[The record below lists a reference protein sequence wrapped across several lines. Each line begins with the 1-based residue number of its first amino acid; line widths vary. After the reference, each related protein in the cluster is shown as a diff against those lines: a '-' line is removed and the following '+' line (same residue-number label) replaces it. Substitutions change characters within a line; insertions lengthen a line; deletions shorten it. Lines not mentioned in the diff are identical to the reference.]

1 SWFRPNPLPTIAVL
15 GLGANVQL
23 HSTPVAVE
31 VSVTHAD
38 HGRSG
43 THHLAYVEGVC
54 VRQRVQ
60 HRARQQAIDDRFAER
75 LSKSSPCRL
84 SPLSGTRSDR
94 IPQRRLSFFLWPPYN
109 TARQVGLR

>member
-1 SWFRPNPLPTIAVL
+1 QFSWRQFARLQAAPSWFRPNPLPTIAVL

-75 LSKSSPCRL
+75 LSKSSRCRL
-84 SPLSGTRSDR
+84 SPLSGA
-94 IPQRRLSFFLWPPYN
+94 
-109 TARQVGLR
+109 TARFWDNEGGRVA